1 MSAPRLPRFRTPQL
15 ATLVAQVP
23 AGDGWIYEMKYDGYR
38 CLAAIAG
45 SRVRLY
51 TRSGQDWTQ
60 RFSRLVEPLAAL
72 TAGSALLDGE
82 VCALD
87 AAGRTDFSSL
97 GGALSDGGAL
107 VYFAFDLLEQDG
119 VDVTALPLVERKAR
133 LSALLAAG
141 GKHDAV
147 QFAEHIDG
155 RGTQVLDAICRAGHE
170 GVIAKRGNA
179 SYRGVRSDNWLK
191 VKCTRRGEFVIV
203 GWRASAR
210 RRAFASLVLAE
221 RSDEGLRYRGR
232 VGTGFSHES
241 AAELQRA
248 LDARTTRPFAVEGI
262 PATVARG
269 VHWVKPELVAEVA
282 FTELTNDGVLR
293 HPSFK
298 SLRTEQK
305 GTLVPVDRTELSIR
319 GMLAAELLGVR
330 LTHPERIV
338 FTEQGVTKGDLAGY
352 YDAVAERM
360 LPHIV
365 DRPLSLLRCP
375 QGGASSCFFQKHDS
389 GGFPEAMDSV
399 RVAEKDGDEQP
410 YFVVHDVAGVIAGT
424 QMNVLEWHAWGAPI
438 ADVERPDRL
447 VFDLD
452 PDTGLAFGD
461 VREAATEVRELLR
474 ELGLESVPMVSGG
487 KGIHVIV
494 PLAGDVE
501 WPAAKDFAH
510 RVALRLAER
519 DPKRYVATMSKA
531 ARVGRIFVDYL
542 RNERGATAIVP
553 WSTRAR
559 EGAPVAVPVSWRA
572 LEDIRAAN
580 AFGIDGAIE
589 QAAGKDPWP
598 DFFTRRQRLRPA
610 ISQLGAE

>member
-1 MSAPRLPRFRTPQL
+1 MSEPRLPRFRTPQL

-23 AGDGWIYEMKYDGYR
+23 AGEGWIYEMKYDGYR

-45 SRVRLY
+45 SHVRLY

-60 RFSRLVEPLAAL
+60 RFHRLVAPLSAL
-72 TAGSALLDGE
+72 TTGSALLDGE

-87 AAGRTDFSSL
+87 ASGRTDFAAL

-119 VDVTALPLVERKAR
+119 TDLTGLPLVERKAR
-133 LSALLAAG
+133 LAEFLAAG
-141 GKHDAV
+141 GKHQGV

-170 GVIAKRGNA
+170 GVVAKRRDA
-179 SYRGVRSDNWLK
+179 SYRGARSDNWLK
-191 VKCTRRGEFVIV
+191 VKCTRRGDFVIV

-221 RSDEGLRYRGR
+221 RTGEGLRYRGR
-232 VGTGFSHES
+232 VGTGFTHES

-248 LDARTTRPFAVEGI
+248 LDSRAAGAFAVDGI
-262 PATVARG
+262 PPAIARG
-269 VHWVKPELVAEVA
+269 VHWVQPELVAEVA
-282 FTELTNDGVLR
+282 YTELTNDGVLR

-298 SLRTEQK
+298 SLRTAQK
-305 GTLVPVDRTELSIR
+305 DAPMPVDRTELSIR

-330 LTHPERIV
+330 LTHPDRVV
-338 FTEQGVTKGDLAGY
+338 FTDQGVTKGDLVGY

-389 GGFPEAMDSV
+389 GGFPDAIDSV
-399 RVAEKDGDEQP
+399 PIAEKDGEKAP

-438 ADVERPDRL
+438 SRVERPDRL

-452 PDTGLAFGD
+452 PDTGLAFSD
-461 VREAATEVRELLR
+461 VREAATEVRDLLR
-474 ELGLESVPMVSGG
+474 ELGLESVAMVSGG
-487 KGIHVIV
+487 KGVHVIV

-510 RVALRLAER
+510 RVAQRLVER
-519 DPKRYVATMSKA
+519 EPQRYVATMSKA
-531 ARVGRIFVDYL
+531 ARAGRIFVDYL

-559 EGAPVAVPVSWRA
+559 AGAPVAVPVTWPA
-572 LEDIRAAN
+572 LRDIRAAN
-580 AFGIDGAIE
+580 AFTIDAAIE
-589 QAAGKDPWP
+589 HAAGSDPWP
-598 DFFTRRQRLRPA
+598 DFFTTRQRLRPA
-610 ISQLGAE
+610 LSQLGAE